1 MSRTQRTA
9 QFNNIVEKLWT
20 QKFWDFIKDYSD
32 KELFW
37 EGISKNPNITWDII
51 RDNSDKPWNWKYI
64 SYNPNITWDIIKENP
79 DKP

>member
-51 RDNSDKPWNWKYI
+51 KIIQINLGI
-64 SYNPNITWDIIKENP
+64 GNIYHIIQI
-79 DKP
+79 